1 MAQWA
6 YDSLVGELLWIGI
19 EPKYALKLAALRYPD
34 EEISFNDNDDSL
46 AQYAEIVMDLWFDK
60 YQEFNV
66 QDLSDSSKSVIDD
79 IRKGKNYNRVSI
91 YIDGANLL
99 RSYAFIAEEIKL
111 HNGVIEKNISNKIK
125 NYKQPLFTEIYPV
138 WYIAWILIEVSGIE
152 KALIDKITF
161 VMCADN
167 NEAEA
172 LLKSIERNFG
182 FKVIIPSKSENGLRS
197 SASEDKILKD
207 LIISDLRND
216 VFDIA
221 ILGTGDGN
229 KKDGISFPEIA
240 NEIKKNKKEVLFAG
254 FDLTT
259 SKKIKKDFE
268 FIDIGVWALFP
279 GMEGPQIL
287 SRIE

>member
-1 MAQWA
+1 MGQWA
-6 YDSLVGELLWIGI
+6 YDSLVGEFLWIGI

-60 YQEFNV
+60 YQEFDV
-66 QDLSDSSKSVIDD
+66 QDLPDSSKSVIAD
-79 IRKGKNYNRVSI
+79 IRRGKNYNKVSI

-99 RSYAFIAEEIKL
+99 RSYAFINEEIKL
-111 HNGVIEKNISNKIK
+111 HNGVIEKNISNRIK
-125 NYKQPLFTEIYPV
+125 NYKQPVFTEIYPV
-138 WYIAWILIEVSGIE
+138 WYIVWILIEVSGIE
-152 KALIDKITF
+152 KALIDNITF

-167 NEAEA
+167 KEAEA
-172 LLKSIERNFG
+172 LLKSIETNFG
-182 FKVIIPSKSENGLRS
+182 FKVIIPPKSDRGLRS
-197 SASEDKILKD
+197 SAGEDKMLKD
-207 LIISDLRND
+207 LIISDLQND

-240 NEIKKNKKEVLFAG
+240 TEIKKNKKKVLFAG

-268 FIDIGVWALFP
+268 FIDIGVWVLFP

-287 SRIE
+287 SKID